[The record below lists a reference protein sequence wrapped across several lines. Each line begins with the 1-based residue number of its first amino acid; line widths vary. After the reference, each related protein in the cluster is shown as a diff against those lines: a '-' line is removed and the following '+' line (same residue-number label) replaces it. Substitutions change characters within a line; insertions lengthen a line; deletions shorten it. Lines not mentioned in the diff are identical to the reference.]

1 MSWLDEIF
9 GKKEKKFEETKIL
22 LTEVEGFLSNKI
34 EKEFEPLKKS
44 VKEEYENLQ
53 LATNNIQNQLKV
65 LEAATYPERTY
76 PFLISRSVSSR
87 KRFIDKMNFLIKQ
100 VQKPIGEDINS
111 ILNFYNETDKL
122 INNINLDTKKDY
134 SSLKILFEKEG
145 KEVMQS
151 FRQMIEIESKLGN
164 VVKELKESNLKFLKA
179 KENVSEVIKLTEYLK
194 RNEVN
199 ELSKKLKEIEEK
211 NKKIEDELEKL
222 QQSDE
227 WKTFL
232 EMQRIKEEI
241 KINMQNKKSEFMQ
254 YLPQL
259 EIPLKKYNWS
269 AKNKVLDYYIQ
280 KLFEPILF
288 EDSNGEIFKSA
299 IRDIKIKLIEEE
311 MKLKDSDKFLDII
324 NKMTEDNTIGKLIEE
339 YLNLSEELKRQEEK
353 IISQEIPKRKI
364 KLENEIIV
372 LKKEMEEIQDE
383 EKIVEEQSKRM
394 QTDKE
399 QKLNELE
406 NLINS
411 YSDKRILL
419 QVN

>member
-1 MSWLDEIF
+1 MRFF

-22 LTEVEGFLSNKI
+22 LTEVEDFLSNKT
-34 EKEFEPLKKS
+34 EKEFEPLKRS
-44 VKEEYENLQ
+44 VKEEYKNLQ
-53 LATNNIQNQLKV
+53 LSASNIQNQLKV

-100 VQKPIGEDINS
+100 VQKPIGENINS

-145 KEVMQS
+145 KEVLQS
-151 FRQMIEIESKLGN
+151 FRQMIEIESKLGD

-179 KENVSEVIKLTEYLK
+179 KENVSEVIKLTEELK

-222 QQSDE
+222 QKSNE

-232 EMQRIKEEI
+232 EMQRIREEI

-254 YLPQL
+254 YLSQV

-288 EDSNGEIFKSA
+288 EDSDGEIFKSA

-311 MKLKDSDKFLDII
+311 MKLKDNNKFLDII
-324 NKMTEDNTIGKLIEE
+324 SKMIEDNTIGKLIEE
-339 YLNLSEELKRQEEK
+339 YLNLSEELRKQEEK
-353 IISQEIPKRKI
+353 IISQEIQKRNS

-372 LKKEMEEIQDE
+372 LKKEMEEIQNE
-383 EKIVEEQSKRM
+383 EKKTEEQSKRM
-394 QTDKE
+394 QRDKE

>member
-1 MSWLDEIF
+1 MRFF